1 MSAMVVFV
9 ALFTVGMSAVSVW
22 KFARMVRG
30 DSSDGDFD
38 FSGFVA
44 RRGLGSEGKD
54 HGEECEDGEETQ
66 DVRREACQVQQV
78 HEGVHEDAKEE

>member
-9 ALFTVGMSAVSVW
+9 ALFTVGMSAVAVW
-22 KFARMVRG
+22 KFAHMVRG

-44 RRGLGSEGKD
+44 RRDREREEED
-54 HGEECEDGEETQ
+54 HGEECEDGEET
-66 DVRREACQVQQV
+66 
-78 HEGVHEDAKEE
+78 

>member
-9 ALFTVGMSAVSVW
+9 ALFTVGMSAVAVW

-44 RRGLGSEGKD
+44 RHDLGREEKD
-54 HGEECEDGEETQ
+54 HGEEREDGK
-66 DVRREACQVQQV
+66 EA
-78 HEGVHEDAKEE
+78 